1 MMKILSSDG
10 VCTASIPKQAIK
22 KLIRRYF
29 KANISDDGA
38 EALAKI
44 LERRAKKI
52 SRFAVGNA
60 KRQNRDRVMKK
71 DIEEY
76 VLKVG
81 LDED

>member
-22 KLIRRYF
+22 KLIKRYF
-29 KANISDDGA
+29 GANISDDGA
-38 EALAKI
+38 DAMARI
-44 LERRAKKI
+44 LESRAKRI

-60 KRQNRDRVMKK
+60 RRQNRDRVTKK